1 MKKFSYNKR
10 IYLVSGIDLL
20 KKTDQFTNNGSYM
33 RMLMKYLLLVALVAT
48 SFSGLAHANNGIY
61 ASIKSGISDT
71 KMKDNR
77 VNFYDNYEGSHLIIE
92 YYQKD
97 QSKSIYPNISAAI
110 GFDFSKI
117 SPVDARLELEY
128 SYKDNTAFKPK
139 STHATILVTSPGEP
153 DFHADDIYSHNLNL
167 FSHELK
173 SQSLMFNGYYD
184 FKNKSKFTP
193 YISAGV
199 GMTHVKND
207 YHFITAPEYGFSKTD
222 HNFTWSAG
230 FGTTYNVTDNV
241 ALDLSYRYVN
251 AGKLEFS
258 GTLFDGSSE
267 KTHFKLNSQDYSL
280 GIRYNF

>member
-1 MKKFSYNKR
+1 
-10 IYLVSGIDLL
+10 
-20 KKTDQFTNNGSYM
+20 
-33 RMLMKYLLLVALVAT
+33 MKYLLLVALVAT
-48 SFSGLAHANNGIY
+48 SFSGLANADNGIY
-61 ASIKSGISDT
+61 ASIKSGISNT
-71 KMKDNR
+71 KMKDNK
-77 VNFYDNYEGSHLIIE
+77 VHYYDNYEDTHLLVD

-97 QSKSIYPNISAAI
+97 QSKSIYPHISAAV

-128 SYKDNTAFKPK
+128 SYKDSTAFKPK
-139 STHATILVTSPGEP
+139 STHATILVTSPEEP
-153 DFHADDIYSHNLNL
+153 DFYAEDIYPHDLNL

-199 GMTHVKND
+199 GMTQVKNN
-207 YHFITAPEYGFSKTD
+207 YHFITEPEFNFTKTD
-222 HNFTWSAG
+222 HHFTWSAG
-230 FGTTYNVTDNV
+230 VGTTYNVTDNV
-241 ALDLSYRYVN
+241 ALDLSYRYVD
-251 AGKLEFS
+251 AGKLKFS

-267 KTHFKLNSQDYSL
+267 KTHFKLNSQDYSF